1 MVMKETDP
9 SPRNYEKLLE
19 QAISDSQ
26 PLTIFLLKG
35 NPVNGRV
42 IGYDSHTVLME
53 SAPSQILIYKHS
65 ITTISLGKK
74 SNK

>member
-19 QAISDSQ
+19 QAISDSH

-35 NPVNGRV
+35 NPINGRV
-42 IGYDSHTVLME
+42 IGYDSHTVLMD
-53 SAPSQILIYKHS
+53 STPSQILIYKHS
-65 ITTISLGKK
+65 ITSISLGKK
-74 SNK
+74 SSR

>member
-19 QAISDSQ
+19 QAISDSH

-35 NPVNGRV
+35 NPVNGCV
-42 IGYDSHTVLME
+42 LGYDSHTVLVE
-53 SAPSQILIYKHS
+53 SSLSQILIYKHS
-65 ITTISLGKK
+65 ITSISLGKK
-74 SNK
+74 SSK